1 MTTTAAQLD
10 WVLTDFANRVSGV
23 SNAAVVSSDGLPL
36 ASSEALPRDAADKIA
51 AIASG
56 LASLTNGAARA
67 FKAGRVIQTI
77 VEMERGFLFLVGV
90 SDGSLIAALTAPSAD
105 LGLVGHELVLLV
117 DRVGPALTPELRAE
131 VHGRMTS

>member
-1 MTTTAAQLD
+1 MSAAAAQLD
-10 WVLTDFANRVSGV
+10 WLLTDFAERVPGV

-36 ASSEALPRDAADKIA
+36 AASEALPRDAADKIA

-67 FKAGRVIQTI
+67 FRAGRVIQTI
-77 VEMERGFLFLVGV
+77 IEMERGFLFLIGV
-90 SDGSLIAALTAPSAD
+90 SDGSLIAALTSPSAD

-117 DRVGPALTPELRAE
+117 DRVGPALTPGLRVE
-131 VHGRMTS
+131 VHGRLTS

>member
-1 MTTTAAQLD
+1 MSSPAAQLD
-10 WVLTDFANRVSGV
+10 WLLTDFANRVSGV

-36 ASSEALPRDAADKIA
+36 AASEDLPRDAADKIA

-67 FKAGRVIQTI
+67 FRAGRVIQTI

-105 LGLVGHELVLLV
+105 LGLIGHELVLLV

-131 VHGRMTS
+131 VHGRIG